1 MATPNE
7 NLLRLRDVI
16 ARVGIQK
23 SQIYKLME
31 LDEFPKSVKLSYKV
45 SCWVA
50 SEIDEW
56 IETKKNNV
64 TKRRLP
70 NEPKVS
76 SSLDVFCK

>member
-1 MATPNE
+1 MSNPNE

-50 SEIDEW
+50 SEIDDW
-56 IETKKNNV
+56 IENKIKQRDEVLEDEQKDNDDD
-64 TKRRLP
+64 
-70 NEPKVS
+70 EE
-76 SSLDVFCK
+76 DDQ

>member
-50 SEIDEW
+50 SEIDDW
-56 IETKKNNV
+56 IENKIKQRDEELEKENDD
-64 TKRRLP
+64 
-70 NEPKVS
+70 EEG
-76 SSLDVFCK
+76 DDQ

>member
-31 LDEFPKSVKLSYKV
+31 LDSMIRSQ
-45 SCWVA
+45 
-50 SEIDEW
+50 
-56 IETKKNNV
+56 
-64 TKRRLP
+64 
-70 NEPKVS
+70 
-76 SSLDVFCK
+76 